1 MGCNPLRK
9 TGLRWAFL
17 LFLFLAGCAGQ
28 EVRQPEA
35 LLKTDPEMAANLVRE
50 GREAFEEGRKG
61 AAVKAWQKAA
71 ELDPTNAVIVNNL
84 ALVLKDQHRFAEAAK
99 LLEAGIAHS
108 PDVAELHFN
117 LAVIAELYL
126 LDLETALTHYNR
138 YRELTKADDQEVA
151 GWIADLERRLE

>member
-1 MGCNPLRK
+1 MGCNPLLK
-9 TGLRWAFL
+9 EGLRWAFL
-17 LFLFLAGCAGQ
+17 LLVFLAGCAGQ
-28 EVRQPEA
+28 EVRQPAEPA
-35 LLKTDPEMAANLVRE
+35 RTDPEQAASYAKE
-50 GREAFEEGRKG
+50 GRKAFEAEKKG
-61 AAVKAWQKAA
+61 AAVDDWQKAV
-71 ELDPTNAVIVNNL
+71 ELDPTNAVTVNNL
-84 ALVLKDQHRFAEAAK
+84 ALVLKDQYRFAEAVK
-99 LLEAGIAHS
+99 LLETGIAHS